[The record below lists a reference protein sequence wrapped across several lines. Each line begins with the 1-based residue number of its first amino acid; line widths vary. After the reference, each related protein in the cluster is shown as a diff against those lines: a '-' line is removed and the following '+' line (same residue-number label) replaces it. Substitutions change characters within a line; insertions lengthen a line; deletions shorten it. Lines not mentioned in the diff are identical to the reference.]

1 VSGDP
6 LDQGRANPGRAKPGH
21 ADPGHADPGRASPSA
36 VPASD
41 PLDPAR
47 LRAALEAR
55 DERARAAPS
64 AIRVVRAPGR
74 VNLIGEHTDYNDGF
88 VMPAAI
94 GLEIRIAYVPT
105 DDHRVEV
112 TLDDTGRTVGF
123 DLRAIGPATGRWI
136 DYVAGT
142 AWAMTAAGASVRG
155 FRGLLSSSLPR
166 GAGLSSSAALELA
179 SAWALAGDAP
189 PALDGLTLARA
200 AQHAEN
206 DYVGVH
212 SGLMDQFA
220 SSLGVAGAGLFLDCR
235 SLEWHSVSL
244 PLAEIAVVVCNSGS
258 PRRLER
264 SAYNDRRAECER
276 AAATIA
282 RREHGVRSLRDVDP
296 DMLARNR
303 DALDPIAERRA
314 RHVIEENV
322 RVIAAERAL
331 ATGDLDQVGRLFAA
345 SHDSLRDLF
354 EVSSPE
360 LDALVGIAGET
371 EGVVAAR
378 LTGAGFGGC
387 TINLVRRDRTA
398 AFRAAVERDY
408 PARTGLRPTV
418 YEVEPVDGAG
428 LVE

>member
-1 VSGDP
+1 VSADRRRR
-6 LDQGRANPGRAKPGH
+6 GRARRRRGRPNSG
-21 ADPGHADPGRASPSA
+21 S
-36 VPASD
+36 SD
-41 PLDPAR
+41 PARLDPAR
-47 LRAALEAR
+47 LRAELEAR
-55 DERARAAPS
+55 DDRARARPS

-74 VNLIGEHTDYNDGF
+74 VNLIGEHTDYNNGF

-94 GLEIRIAYVPT
+94 GLEIRIAYLPT
-105 DDHRVEV
+105 DDRRVEI
-112 TLDDTGRTVGF
+112 TLDETGRTAGF
-123 DLRAIGPATGRWI
+123 DLDRIGPASGRWI

-142 AWAMTAAGASVRG
+142 AWSMTDAGARVRG
-155 FRGLLSSSLPR
+155 LRGYLASSLPR

-179 SAWALAGDAP
+179 SAWALAGDEP

-206 DYVGVH
+206 DYVGVR

-235 SLEWHSVSL
+235 SLEWHPVAL
-244 PLAEIAVVVCNSGS
+244 PLAEIALVVCNSGS
-258 PRRLER
+258 ARRLDV
-264 SAYNDRRAECER
+264 SAYNSRRAECER
-276 AAATIA
+276 AAAAIA
-282 RREHGVRSLRDVDP
+282 VREPGVRSLRDVDQ

-303 DALDPIAERRA
+303 DALDPVAERRA
-314 RHVIEENV
+314 RHVVEENL

-331 ATGDLDQVGRLFAA
+331 ASGDLEEIGRLFAA
-345 SHDSLRDLF
+345 SHESLRELF

-360 LDALVGIAGET
+360 LDALVGIARET

-387 TINLVRRDRTA
+387 TINLVRRDRTL

-428 LVE
+428 LIA